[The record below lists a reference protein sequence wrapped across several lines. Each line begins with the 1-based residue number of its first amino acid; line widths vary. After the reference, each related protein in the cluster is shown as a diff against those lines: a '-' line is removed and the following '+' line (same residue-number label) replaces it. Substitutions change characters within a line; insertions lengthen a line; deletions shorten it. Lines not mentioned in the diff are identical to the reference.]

1 MAVRNTRTARSAP
14 AKKAAPRKAAPAPAP
29 TSKKE
34 PITAYATKAPTEYHK
49 AFARFIVQVI
59 GYDPDAA
66 SSKKAAF
73 LRGVAI
79 ATAARPAFQASD
91 FIEEWRAVTGEAKRG
106 PKGGEASTPPARRR
120 KPAPE
125 PEPEEV
131 DDEDDFEVDED
142 EDEVDDTDDDFDSE
156 DDESDDDEESDD
168 DDDDD
173 DDFDEE
179 VAPAPKRRAGRPAKS
194 APTKPAAR
202 GTRTSQSAPAR
213 KAAPAKRAAKP
224 ADDDDFLMF

>member
-1 MAVRNTRTARSAP
+1 MAVRNTRNARSAP
-14 AKKAAPRKAAPAPAP
+14 RKAAPRKAAPAPAP
-29 TSKKE
+29 ASKKE
-34 PITAYATKAPTEYHK
+34 PITAYATKVPTEYHK

-91 FIEEWRAVTGEAKRG
+91 FIEEWRAVSGEAKRG
-106 PKGGEASTPPARRR
+106 PKGGEAPATPARRR

-131 DDEDDFEVDED
+131 DDDEDDFEE
-142 EDEVDDTDDDFDSE
+142 EVEEEEADDTDDFDSE
-156 DDESDDDEESDD
+156 DEESDDDEESDE
-168 DDDDD
+168 
-173 DDFDEE
+173 DDFEE
-179 VAPAPKRRAGRPAKS
+179 EEEEPEPAPKPRRGRPAKS
-194 APTKPAAR
+194 AQSSARGTASKPAAR
-202 GTRTSQSAPAR
+202 SGTAR
-213 KAAPAKRAAKP
+213 KAPAKRAAKP

>member
-14 AKKAAPRKAAPAPAP
+14 AKKAAPRKAAPAP

-59 GYDPDAA
+59 GYDPEQA

-79 ATAARPAFQASD
+79 ATAARPAFQSSD
-91 FIEEWRAVTGEAKRG
+91 FIEEWRAVTGETKRG
-106 PKGGEASTPPARRR
+106 PKGGEASATPARRR

-131 DDEDDFEVDED
+131 DDEDDFEEEVDE
-142 EDEVDDTDDDFDSE
+142 EEADDTDDFDLE
-156 DDESDDDEESDD
+156 DDESDDDEESDE
-168 DDDDD
+168 
-173 DDFDEE
+173 DDFEE
-179 VAPAPKRRAGRPAKS
+179 EEEETAPKPRRGRPAKS
-194 APTKPAAR
+194 AAKPAAR

-213 KAAPAKRAAKP
+213 KAPAKRAAKP

>member
-1 MAVRNTRTARSAP
+1 MAVRNTRNARSAP

-91 FIEEWRAVTGEAKRG
+91 FIEEWRAVTGETKRG
-106 PKGGEASTPPARRR
+106 PKGGEASTAPARRR
-120 KPAPE
+120 KSVLE
-125 PEPEEV
+125 LEVEQV
-131 DDEDDFEVDED
+131 DDEDDFEEEVDE
-142 EDEVDDTDDDFDSE
+142 EVDEEEADDTDDFDSE
-156 DDESDDDEESDD
+156 DDESDDDEESDE
-168 DDDDD
+168 
-173 DDFDEE
+173 DDFEEDEE
-179 VAPAPKRRAGRPAKS
+179 PEPAPKRRAGRPAKS
-194 APTKPAAR
+194 APAKPAAR

-213 KAAPAKRAAKP
+213 KAPAKRVAKP